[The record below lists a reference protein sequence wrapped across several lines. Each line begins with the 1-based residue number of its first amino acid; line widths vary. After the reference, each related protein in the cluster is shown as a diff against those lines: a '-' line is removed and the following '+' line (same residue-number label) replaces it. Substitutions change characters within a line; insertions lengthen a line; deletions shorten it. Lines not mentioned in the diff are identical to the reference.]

1 MSHAHKRLEMAK
13 KVRLANGQVDMIE
26 HHDGSTVG
34 AEKITHFDK
43 WINTVISLFYMMYP
57 TLCFA
62 TFTLV
67 GCHDFG
73 CNAYLQRDMEM
84 QCWNDEHIVW
94 IVLVFVPGFLGY
106 VLGLPLCSLWIVR
119 RKRKE
124 IHSNRRTKFQLSI
137 LCVGY
142 RPGMEHWESV
152 VSLRKGLVVGISIF
166 LLSAGPKL
174 QTLAAQVLIGLL
186 LVLQTNYKPY
196 VKVATRHNPLNDGE
210 MIGLGAGFLTLTA
223 GIYMHHYLDGDDST
237 SNDGMFTV
245 VLASIIVVAANVTF
259 FVLSVRWYAVV
270 YLVDVEME
278 LERTASKSLCNT
290 YLAFCLQYF
299 LPDWRE
305 ESHKDIIEDDKSH
318 KRRIAQLMSVDRM
331 MRLKD
336 FAERWA
342 NRTRERIKDRAAT
355 MIERENEKSFKELQ
369 LKTTMKLQRAHTKVM
384 ERVQSR
390 LELRERKSE

>member
-1 MSHAHKRLEMAK
+1 M
-13 KVRLANGQVDMIE
+13 
-26 HHDGSTVG
+26 
-34 AEKITHFDK
+34 
-43 WINTVISLFYMMYP
+43 
-57 TLCFA
+57 
-62 TFTLV
+62 
-67 GCHDFG
+67 
-73 CNAYLQRDMEM
+73 
-84 QCWNDEHIVW
+84 
-94 IVLVFVPGFLGY
+94 
-106 VLGLPLCSLWIVR
+106 
-119 RKRKE
+119 
-124 IHSNRRTKFQLSI
+124 
-137 LCVGY
+137 
-142 RPGMEHWESV
+142 
-152 VSLRKGLVVGISIF
+152 
-166 LLSAGPKL
+166 
-174 QTLAAQVLIGLL
+174 
-186 LVLQTNYKPY
+186 
-196 VKVATRHNPLNDGE
+196 
-210 MIGLGAGFLTLTA
+210 
-223 GIYMHHYLDGDDST
+223 
-237 SNDGMFTV
+237 
-245 VLASIIVVAANVTF
+245 TF